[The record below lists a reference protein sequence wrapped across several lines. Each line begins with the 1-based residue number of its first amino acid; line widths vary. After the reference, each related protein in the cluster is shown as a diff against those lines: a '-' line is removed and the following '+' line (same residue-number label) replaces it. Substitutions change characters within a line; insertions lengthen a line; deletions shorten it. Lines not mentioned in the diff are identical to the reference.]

1 MVPDQKQYFPNHLI
15 EWTKS
20 LDLWVEET
28 RIIHF
33 KGLPGP
39 SLCEG
44 KAIQRQSNWFIWS
57 IWFISVISFS
67 KPDKPKKPDEPD
79 PRHAPRNGF
88 GYVLFLLATYAQVIM
103 FAEHRL
109 TSV

>member
-44 KAIQRQSNWFIWS
+44 KAIQRQSNWFI
-57 IWFISVISFS
+57 SVISFS
-67 KPDKPKKPDEPD
+67 EPDKPKKPNKPDEPTEPH

-88 GYVLFLLATYAQVIM
+88 GYVLFLLAT
-103 FAEHRL
+103 
-109 TSV
+109 